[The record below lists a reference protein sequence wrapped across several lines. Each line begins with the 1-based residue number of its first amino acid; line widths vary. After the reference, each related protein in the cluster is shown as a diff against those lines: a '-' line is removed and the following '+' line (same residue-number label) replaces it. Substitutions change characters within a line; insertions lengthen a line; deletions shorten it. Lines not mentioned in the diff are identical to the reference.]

1 MSGLRVAFP
10 RRPRRLA
17 TGSASLLLLAPTLG
31 VAPAARAGEDLP
43 RHDPKAA
50 FTEADENGDG
60 RIDRPEFVARLVE
73 VFFHGDTDKDGFLSF
88 AEMERVVAFP
98 EDFRGADR
106 SGDGRI
112 SMAEFL
118 KVRAGTFDETDAD
131 SDGVLSPEEV
141 IAVYERKG
149 AGR

>member
-1 MSGLRVAFP
+1 VRVAL
-10 RRPRRLA
+10 RP
-17 TGSASLLLLAPTLG
+17 TPLLLLAATLG
-31 VAPAARAGEDLP
+31 AAAPAARAGEDLP
-43 RHDPKAA
+43 RHDPKLA
-50 FTEADENGDG
+50 FAEADENGDG

-88 AEMERVVAFP
+88 GEMERVVAFP

-131 SDGVLSPEEV
+131 ADGLLSLEEV
-141 IAVYERKG
+141 VAVYDRRNS
-149 AGR
+149 GR